1 MINFVSKFSTMDY
14 LSLIRRPIESEL
26 STFAELFDNALSHTD
41 GLLSDTLQHI
51 RKRGGKRMRPML
63 TLLIASN
70 YGQVNDITQHAAVGL
85 ELLHTASLVHDDVVD
100 ESGERR
106 GQPSVNASFNNKVA
120 VLVGDYIL
128 STALLNVSLTQHAG
142 IITSLAQLG
151 QTLSSGEL
159 LQMNNFK
166 EDGISEEVY
175 YQVIGQKTASLFATC
190 AKNGAL
196 SVGASDEEVSAAYDF
211 GYAIGMIF
219 QIRDDIFDYFDSKE
233 IGKPTGNDM
242 AEGKLTLP
250 VIYALKNAGYDS
262 MLRLAKKV
270 KRGNINSDEI
280 AVLVDFAKVNG
291 GIEYAV
297 KKMNDF
303 SEKARQYIDFH
314 VKQSAIRDALT
325 AYLEFVALRNM

>member
-1 MINFVSKFSTMDY
+1 MSNFVSKFNTMDH
-14 LSLIRRPIESEL
+14 LSLIRQPIETEL
-26 STFAELFDNALSHTD
+26 SEFVRIFDESLSHTD

-51 RKRGGKRMRPML
+51 RKRGGKRMRPIL
-63 TLLIASN
+63 TLLMAKN
-70 YGQVNDITQHAAVGL
+70 YGEINRTTQYSAVGL

-128 STALLNVSLTQHAG
+128 STALYYVSQTSNTE

-151 QTLSSGEL
+151 RTLSSGEL

-166 EDGISEEVY
+166 DEGISEEVY
-175 YQVIGQKTASLFATC
+175 YQVIDKKTASLFATC
-190 AKNGAL
+190 AQNGAL
-196 SVGASDEEVSAAYDF
+196 SVGASAEEAKAAFEF
-211 GYAIGMIF
+211 GKAIGMIF

-250 VIYALKNAGYDS
+250 VIYALKNSGYES
-262 MLRLAKKV
+262 MYRLARKV
-270 KRGNINSDEI
+270 KNGTINSDEI
-280 AVLVDFAKVNG
+280 AVLVDFAKVSG
-291 GIEYAV
+291 GIDYAE
-297 KKMNDF
+297 KKMNEI
-303 SEKARQYIDFH
+303 SEQARQYIDFH
-314 VKQSAIRDALT
+314 VKQSDIRDAIIH
-325 AYLEFVALRNM
+325 YLEFVALRKS